1 MWSGWTG
8 SLRTRSGPATATEV
22 SVAND
27 RKARSAKLAL
37 ATFWVYLTVAFFVLV
52 RLGRHYWFYQD
63 DWGLLVRHLWSVDGL
78 FRPQNGHWSTLPLLA
93 YHFLFWAFGLNYRP
107 YQICTILMHL
117 ALTALL
123 RLVMVRAGVSPWFA
137 TITAS
142 VFVLFGPGVEN
153 ILLGVQISMVGS
165 LLFGITHLL
174 CADHD
179 GPFARRDALGL
190 VFGALAIMASGVGA
204 IMVIIVGIAVL
215 IRRGWRVTA
224 LHTAPLAVLY
234 VTWYEA
240 ERTFLRR
247 PFPSNPL
254 KFALQWNIT
263 GERGVFVAIGN
274 YRVVAVAMAVL
285 LVVGLVLAWRPLEL
299 SELRRRAAA
308 PAALLLGT
316 PTLFAVVSTQRY
328 WVGNAAA
335 SSSRYVSMAT
345 AFTLPALAVAAQAVA
360 QRWRRFTPV
369 VGVLLL
375 SAVPANMGKFG
386 EGTSRRFFD
395 NEKQIMLGAAYSPL
409 ADRVSPDLQP
419 HTELFGAPLVTIGF
433 LIAARNAGR
442 LPSQPS
448 LTLLKR
454 DEIVVRLG
462 VEQLDAAPANHVN
475 CRRYTNTL
483 VLHPT
488 KGAVYVI
495 KQPVAFT
502 YRPRGGIVADGAVV
516 FDPSRGKSLVI
527 QLPGLELHVAHAP
540 AGFLRSSVVRP
551 FTFCE

>member
-1 MWSGWTG
+1 
-8 SLRTRSGPATATEV
+8 
-22 SVAND
+22 
-27 RKARSAKLAL
+27 
-37 ATFWVYLTVAFFVLV
+37 
-52 RLGRHYWFYQD
+52 
-63 DWGLLVRHLWSVDGL
+63 
-78 FRPQNGHWSTLPLLA
+78 
-93 YHFLFWAFGLNYRP
+93 
-107 YQICTILMHL
+107 
-117 ALTALL
+117 
-123 RLVMVRAGVSPWFA
+123 
-137 TITAS
+137 
-142 VFVLFGPGVEN
+142 
-153 ILLGVQISMVGS
+153 
-165 LLFGITHLL
+165 
-174 CADHD
+174 
-179 GPFARRDALGL
+179 
-190 VFGALAIMASGVGA
+190 
-204 IMVIIVGIAVL
+204 
-215 IRRGWRVTA
+215 
-224 LHTAPLAVLY
+224 
-234 VTWYEA
+234 
-240 ERTFLRR
+240 
-247 PFPSNPL
+247 
-254 KFALQWNIT
+254 
-263 GERGVFVAIGN
+263 
-274 YRVVAVAMAVL
+274 
-285 LVVGLVLAWRPLEL
+285 
-299 SELRRRAAA
+299 
-308 PAALLLGT
+308 
-316 PTLFAVVSTQRY
+316 
-328 WVGNAAA
+328 
-335 SSSRYVSMAT
+335 MAT